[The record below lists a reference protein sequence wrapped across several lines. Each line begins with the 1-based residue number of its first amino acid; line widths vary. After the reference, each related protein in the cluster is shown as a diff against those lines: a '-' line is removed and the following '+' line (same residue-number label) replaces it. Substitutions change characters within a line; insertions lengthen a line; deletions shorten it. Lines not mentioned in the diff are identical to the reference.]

1 MLKMRKLAC
10 WTFCVTALLAVA
22 GCDTGDTGGGNM
34 GGGSTAG
41 AGAGGGGAATS
52 TAPAATQ
59 NTGVGASTAPSG
71 GGPST
76 ASISTNTPAP
86 SGPKPRIAYV
96 TNGVDPFWTIAA
108 KGANDG
114 AAEAH
119 AEVTVVFPSGAEDQK
134 QKVEDLLIRG
144 VDGIAISPI
153 DAKNQTPLINDA
165 AAQVPVITH
174 DADAPESDRL
184 MYIGVDNYDAGR
196 MCGQLVKEALPNGG
210 KVAIFV
216 GRLEQDNAAKRRQ
229 GVIDELLNRPKD
241 PNRFDPAGREIK
253 GDKYTIVATLTD
265 QFDRARAKA
274 NAEDM
279 LSLHPDLGCM
289 VGLFAY
295 NPPLCLEALRSQGKL
310 GKVQVVAFDE
320 QAGTLQAIKD
330 GHCHGTIVQNPYEY
344 GRQSVKVLAALA
356 RGDKS
361 VIPQSKFMDIPAR
374 QIRKDNVDEFWADL
388 KKKTGQ

>member
-1 MLKMRKLAC
+1 MLRIPTLPVWAI
-10 WTFCVTALLAVA
+10 CVTALLAVA
-22 GCDTGDTGGGNM
+22 GCDSADTGGV
-34 GGGSTAG
+34 TG
-41 AGAGGGGAATS
+41 AGTTGGGGAAS
-52 TAPAATQ
+52 TGPAATRDS
-59 NTGVGASTAPSG
+59 GVGASTQSTTG
-71 GGPST
+71 GRST
-76 ASISTNTPAP
+76 ASVSTATPAP

-119 AEVTVVFPSGAEDQK
+119 AEVTVIFPSGAEDQQ
-134 QKVEDLLIRG
+134 QKIQDLLVRG
-144 VDGIAISPI
+144 IDGIAISPI
-153 DAKNQTPLINDA
+153 DAKNQTPLINQA

-174 DADAPESDRL
+174 DADAPESERL

-229 GVIDELLNRPKD
+229 GVIDELLDRPKD
-241 PNRFDPAGREIK
+241 PNRFDPAGTEIK

-310 GKVQVVAFDE
+310 GKVQVVGFDE

-330 GHCHGTIVQNPYEY
+330 GHCHGTVVQNPYEY
-344 GRQSVKVLAALA
+344 GRQSVKVLAALV

-361 VIPQSKFMDIPAR
+361 VIPQDKFMDIPAR
-374 QIRKDNVDEFWADL
+374 QIRKGDVDEFWADL
-388 KKKTGQ
+388 KKKTAE